1 MQKAPNSV
9 SPSRVLK
16 SQTFTNESAFMSTNR
31 KLRKSMT
38 YDNGLEQQYTSREE
52 IGKKYRLVDEAVK
65 YQFLHKPFE
74 DKTIKQK

>member
-1 MQKAPNSV
+1 
-9 SPSRVLK
+9 
-16 SQTFTNESAFMSTNR
+16 
-31 KLRKSMT
+31 MT